1 MHALVLVWS
10 TPFGDFGFGHRNT
23 HADYI
28 YHPHPF
34 YTSQKIFTL
43 QKNSRYMFDNIYGT
57 DNSNGHE
64 KGFIATGHYVG
75 NSHYVVILQGSE
87 GELVDLNVTKLS
99 LEE

>member
-10 TPFGDFGFGHRNT
+10 TPFGDFGFGNGNT

-28 YHPHPF
+28 YNPHPF
-34 YTSQKIFTL
+34 YTSKKIFTL

-64 KGFIATGHYVG
+64 EGFIATGHYVG
-75 NSHYVVILQGSE
+75 DSHYVVVLQDSK
-87 GELVDLNVTKLS
+87 GELLDLNVTELG
-99 LEE
+99 LE